1 MNEQNEEFEIFENEK
16 YQYKNLR
23 FSNIPTLEQRE
34 FLKNKGWRYTKQ
46 FGGVWYPWS
55 HEAKQNNETDI
66 NEFVQSFYPK
76 KEKQDIITQMIDTIT
91 DNKLNKEQLKN
102 VSEQIKGTI
111 VNEKIIEMQAII
123 DDLKAKLQEQ
133 QSKISEREKKLQE
146 PSRDG
151 SDHKFVDGNL
161 YPDDVNSAKTKLGDI
176 VRETFLTLSE
186 EEKEAG
192 TTTEQKNTRYEK
204 WYRPMIDE
212 IMASIT
218 TKKSTILT

>member
-1 MNEQNEEFEIFENEK
+1 MHFL
-16 YQYKNLR
+16 QY
-23 FSNIPTLEQRE
+23 
-34 FLKNKGWRYTKQ
+34 
-46 FGGVWYPWS
+46 
-55 HEAKQNNETDI
+55 
-66 NEFVQSFYPK
+66 
-76 KEKQDIITQMIDTIT
+76 
-91 DNKLNKEQLKN
+91 NKLNKEQLKN

-204 WYRPMIDE
+204 NAQKQPTDD
-212 IMASIT
+212 
-218 TKKSTILT
+218 L